1 MPASFYAPA
10 LAKLIDKFNSLPG
23 IGPKSAQRIAF
34 YVLAMSDDAAE
45 DFADTIRNAHKKI
58 HKCKK
63 CCNLTDSELCPICSN
78 DKRDKKTVCV
88 VQDPKDVIALEKT
101 QEYSALYHVLGGV
114 ISPMNGI
121 GPDELSI
128 KELIA
133 RVNEDNVSEVIMATS
148 ANAEGET
155 TAIYISRL
163 LKPLGVKVTRLA
175 YGIPVGADLEYAD
188 EVTLVRALEG
198 RREL

>member
-23 IGPKSAQRIAF
+23 IGPKSAQRMAF

-88 VQDPKDVIALEKT
+88 DDKIQ
-101 QEYSALYHVLGGV
+101 SA
-114 ISPMNGI
+114 
-121 GPDELSI
+121 
-128 KELIA
+128 
-133 RVNEDNVSEVIMATS
+133 
-148 ANAEGET
+148 
-155 TAIYISRL
+155 
-163 LKPLGVKVTRLA
+163 
-175 YGIPVGADLEYAD
+175 
-188 EVTLVRALEG
+188 
-198 RREL
+198 

>member
-34 YVLAMSDDAAE
+34 YVLAMSDDATE